1 MGFCRQECWSR
12 LPCPPPGDLPDSGI
26 EPMSPTL
33 ACGFFTTEPP
43 GRSYTLSFFLCI
55 CAIAR
60 ASQVVQWLKK
70 EEEEEEEER
79 KFTCQCRICE
89 SYPWVRKIPWR
100 RKWQATPAF
109 LPGKFHGQRSLAG
122 YSHGVTRSRIHTST
136 CSSQGNCD
144 VFLYFLKTLTHT
156 AQQGW
161 SIY

>member
-1 MGFCRQECWSR
+1 MRFLRQEYWSG
-12 LPCPPPGDLPDSGI
+12 LPLPSPGDRPRTGI

-70 EEEEEEEER
+70 EEEEEEER

-109 LPGKFHGQRSLAG
+109 LPGESHGQRSLMG
-122 YSHGVTRSRIHTST
+122 HSPWDRKESDTTEQLTLSIFS
-136 CSSQGNCD
+136 
-144 VFLYFLKTLTHT
+144 FFKTLYDNLHF
-156 AQQGW
+156 AC
-161 SIY
+161 SFH